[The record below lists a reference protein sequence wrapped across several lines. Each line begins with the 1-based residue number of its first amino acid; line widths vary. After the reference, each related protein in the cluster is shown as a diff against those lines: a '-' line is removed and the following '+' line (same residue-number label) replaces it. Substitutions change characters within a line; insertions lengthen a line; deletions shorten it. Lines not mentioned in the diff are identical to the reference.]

1 MRRFLIFLTFFTI
14 HLSNGQ
20 KFSLKIE
27 GKTSIQN
34 KIIDSLNYTKSHIDV
49 GSILKTKKSFDS
61 ILVKNGYIE
70 SALLEQ
76 KKINDSSFI
85 FYYDIGNKNNILQ
98 ISFTEISNIEKELLQ
113 LRNDSLLIP
122 LYNTENWIT
131 EKLKLLENK
140 GFALAKLQ
148 LTEYEISNH
157 KLFAK
162 LNVKLNN
169 IRTVNELIILGYD
182 KFPKNLK
189 KDFEKK
195 IKKQL
200 FNKNLVNRVYSDF
213 NSLPFV
219 NQIKYPEILFTNN
232 STKLYTYLEKTRPN
246 KFDGFIGFANDEES
260 NLVFN
265 GYIDLLLQNILNSG
279 ERFNLYWRNDGNLQT
294 SFNIGTE
301 LPYLFKSEF
310 GVKANL
316 KIFKQDSL
324 FQNTQRDLNVGYYFT
339 FNKKLFLGYQ
349 NTTSVDIQN
358 QNNFSLNNYKNQF
371 FTSVF
376 NYIKRDNTNILFPQK
391 TSLYIKAGI
400 GNRIIENEKKN
411 QYFIQFDCSHNF
423 YLNEQNSIYV
433 KNETFYL
440 NSDSFIINELYRFG
454 GINSIR
460 GFRENSLQANFFSG
474 LITEYRY
481 NMNESIYLHSVI
493 DYGYFQDKSSNSK
506 NKLLGIGIGF
516 GIKTNNGLFN
526 FVYSNG
532 SIENQQLK
540 LSNSIF
546 QMSFNT
552 FF

>member
-1 MRRFLIFLTFFTI
+1 MKRFLIFLTFFTI
-14 HLSNGQ
+14 HLANGQ
-20 KFSLKIE
+20 KFNLKIE
-27 GKTSIQN
+27 GKTGIQN
-34 KIIDSLNYTKSHIDV
+34 KIIDSLNYTKSHINIA
-49 GSILKTKKSFDS
+49 SILKAKKSFDS
-61 ILVKNGYIE
+61 ILIKNGYIE
-70 SALLEQ
+70 SALIEQ
-76 KKINDSSFI
+76 KKINDSSFV

-113 LRNDSLLIP
+113 LRNDSLIIP
-122 LYNTENWIT
+122 LYNTEKWIT
-131 EKLKLLENK
+131 DKLKLLENK

-148 LTEYEISNH
+148 LSEYQISNH

-189 KDFEKK
+189 KNFEKK

-200 FNKNLVNRVYSDF
+200 FNKNLVNRVFSDF

-232 STKLYTYLEKTRPN
+232 ATKLYTYLEKTRPN
-246 KFDGFIGFANDEES
+246 KFDGFIGFANDEKS

-265 GYIDLLLQNILNSG
+265 GYIDLQLQNILNSG
-279 ERFNLYWRNDGNLQT
+279 ERFNLYWKNDGNRQT

-324 FQNTQRDLNVGYYFT
+324 FQNTQRDLNVGYYFS

-349 NTTSVDIQN
+349 STTSVDIQN
-358 QNNFSLNNYKNQF
+358 QNNFSLNNYKNHF
-371 FTSVF
+371 FTSIF
-376 NYIKRDNTNILFPQK
+376 NYTKRDNTNILFPQK
-391 TSLYIKAGI
+391 TSLYIKGGI
-400 GNRIIENEKKN
+400 GNRTIENDKKN
-411 QYFIQFDCSHNF
+411 QQFIQFDCSHNF

-474 LITEYRY
+474 FITEYRY
-481 NMNESIYLHSVI
+481 NMNELIYLHSVL

-506 NKLLGIGIGF
+506 NKLLGIGFGF